1 MVSQTNHLSLLIHQ
15 QKRCL
20 NIFLLLFGHC
30 NTSTNTYMV
39 LIDEIS
45 TLKRI
50 HKTTDVSRV
59 TSAMNLFVRV

>member
-1 MVSQTNHLSLLIHQ
+1 MVSQTNHLSLIIYRLKI
-15 QKRCL
+15 RS
-20 NIFLLLFGHC
+20 NILLLLLGHC

-59 TSAMNLFVRV
+59 TSAMNLLVRV